1 MKYMQRARDRFLAV
15 VSVLFAL
22 GSIVMMSA
30 CGASG
35 SQEETFSQ
43 ASGFIEAKRYSVSSE
58 TGGLISQILVSQG
71 EEVSQ
76 SDLLVIIDSSQFQE
90 LLIQG
95 EAAVSLAEAE
105 LAEMRSRPDTAD
117 VTAAEAHVADAYAEL
132 VAAEAALETLEELY
146 KPYDPPDRDVHAA
159 ESGVAIAE
167 ANHALAKAQLDQ
179 IQAGPLESEIRI
191 AEAALEE
198 AQANMELINLQ
209 ITRSNIRAPISGVI
223 DQILV
228 NVGETVFPGV
238 SIIEV
243 FDPQNLSLTV
253 FVPVTDVTQVSVGQK
268 VEINVDA
275 YPGLAF
281 NGEVTRI
288 ADQAQFTPTNV
299 QTTEERVKLVFAI
312 EILVDDPDGLL
323 HGGMPADVDF
333 NP

>member
-105 LAEMRSRPDTAD
+105 LAEMRSRPDTAN